1 MLVTREQ
8 LIKKLASETGFYQKD
23 MRVVF
28 DVLGD
33 VMLEYFNQ
41 ATEEESVAVQLF
53 EGCKVG
59 CKIVPE
65 RVRVKPDTREQI
77 ICKPTIKPNAKFS
90 VNFRETIQKNY
101 DKKMGKGDHLFLF
114 KRKEKN

>member
-1 MLVTREQ
+1 MVVTREQ
-8 LIKKLASETGFYQKD
+8 LIRKLAEETGFYQKD

-33 VMLEYFNQ
+33 VVLDYFNQ
-41 ATEEESVAVQLF
+41 ATEEESVAIQVF

-65 RVRVKPDTREQI
+65 RTRIKPSTREEI
-77 ICKPTIKPNAKFS
+77 VCKPTVKPSAKFS
-90 VNFRETIQKNY
+90 VNFRDTIQKNY
-101 DKKMGKGDHLFLF
+101 DEKMGK
-114 KRKEKN
+114 

>member
-1 MLVTREQ
+1 MVITREQ
-8 LIKKLASETGFYQKD
+8 LIRKLAEETGFYQKD

-28 DVLGD
+28 DILGD

-59 CKIVPE
+59 CSIVPQRE
-65 RVRVKPDTREQI
+65 RIHPSTRELI
-77 ICKPTIKPNAKFS
+77 TCKPTVKPNAKFS
-90 VNFRETIQKNY
+90 INFRETIQNNY
-101 DKKMGKGDHLFLF
+101 DKKMAK
-114 KRKEKN
+114 